1 MSRRHKLTRR
11 EFLYVSALA
20 SAGAV
25 ATACGGPLTP
35 APTEPPAVEEEP
47 EAPVVVEETEEP
59 VVVEEPEVEEPEEVV
74 EPEAPAGRYNE
85 APMLA
90 ALVAAGQLPPVDERL
105 PLNPYIVETRE
116 SIGNYG
122 GNLRRGFSGVSDR
135 WGPTKHV
142 DRSLVWLDEDMN
154 LIPRMIE
161 SWDVSDDATTFTLHL
176 RKGLK
181 YSDGVEMTSADYK
194 WFFDHYAAHPEL
206 QPGLWTKLTTPDENG
221 NKVMCE
227 AEFPDD
233 YTVVYRFAHPRPLHM
248 YDALRELHGF
258 SMPAHY
264 LSQFHMDTTD
274 DPDALEAATA
284 AAGFNAWTEYFEDR
298 RLFHLNPDIPW
309 PTPWI
314 AKNTLSEDLFLME
327 RNPYFFGV
335 DPEGN
340 QLPYID
346 TVTHRLFESAEVFNL
361 WIVNG
366 EIDFHNRHVSI
377 ANYSL
382 FKENEANGDYQV
394 MLGVSAGHDALQLNL
409 ATKEPRLNE
418 FFNTREVRIAISHAI
433 NREEANELI
442 WDGLKTPR
450 QYSPISLSP
459 NYYPKLSNAYIEYD
473 PDLANQM
480 LDDAGYDQRD
490 AEGFRM
496 FKDGSDTIA
505 FTIEGT
511 AQPGTPDEDMVQLI
525 VKYLNDVGIKAVY
538 RYFERAL
545 YTEHY
550 SANEIEAAW
559 WGGDRT
565 VLPLAPMAQL
575 FRGLNPDRPWAAG
588 FGIWY
593 NDRTAAAGV
602 EPPADHFIWDIW
614 RAWDAVAVEPDA
626 DEQNRKFEALL
637 DIWAEELP
645 MIGVLGESPA
655 PVIVKNGFHNYLPGQ
670 PVDDT
675 SGDEHLLQTESYFWD
690 DPDAHAM

>member
-1 MSRRHKLTRR
+1 MSRRTKLTRR
-11 EFLYVSALA
+11 QFLYLSTLA
-20 SAGAV
+20 TAGAV
-25 ATACGGPLTP
+25 ASACAPLTP
-35 APTEPPAVEEEP
+35 EVTAPTEVAPEPTSAPTSEPEEP
-47 EAPVVVEETEEP
+47 AAT
-59 VVVEEPEVEEPEEVV
+59 EEPEEATEPTA
-74 EPEAPAGRYNE
+74 EPEPVSMYKE

-90 ALVAAGQLPPVDERL
+90 ALVESGALPPVEERL
-105 PLNPYIVETRE
+105 PLNPYVVDCRE

-142 DRSLVWLDEDMN
+142 DRTLVWLDRDMN
-154 LIPRMIE
+154 LVPRLIE
-161 SWDVSDDATTFTLHL
+161 SWDVSDDAKVFTLHL

-181 YSDGVEMTSADYK
+181 YSDGVELTSADFK
-194 WFFDHYAAHPEL
+194 WFYDHYASHPDL
-206 QPGLWTKLTTPDENG
+206 QPGLWTKLTTVDENG

-233 YTVVYRFAHPRPLHM
+233 YTVVYKFAHPRPLHM

-258 SMPAHY
+258 SLPAHY
-264 LSQFHMDTTD
+264 LSQFHIDTTD
-274 DPDALEAATA
+274 DSEGLEQATA
-284 AAGFNAWTEYFEDR
+284 DAGFNAWNEYFEDR

-314 AKNTLSEDLFLME
+314 AKNTLSEELFMME
-327 RNPYFFGV
+327 RNPYYFGV

-346 TVTHRLFESAEVFNL
+346 TVTHRLFESRDVFDL

-382 FKENEANGDYQV
+382 YKENEANGDYQV
-394 MLGVSAGHDALQLNL
+394 YLGVSASHDALQLNL

-459 NYYPKLSNAYIEYD
+459 NHYPKLSNAYIEYN

-480 LDDAGYDQRD
+480 LDEAGYDQRD
-490 AEGFRM
+490 SEGYRM
-496 FKDGSDTIA
+496 FKDGSGTIS
-505 FTIEGT
+505 FIIEGT
-511 AQPGTPDEDMVQLI
+511 AEPGTPDEDMVQLI
-525 VKYLNDVGIKAVY
+525 VKYLNDVGIKATY
-538 RYFERAL
+538 KYFERAL

-602 EPPADHFIWDIW
+602 EPPEGHFIWKIW
-614 RAWDAVAVEPDA
+614 EAWDKVAVEPDP
-626 DEQNRKFEALL
+626 DQQNKLFEALL
-637 DIWAEELP
+637 DVWAEELP
-645 MIGVLGESPA
+645 MIGVLGEAPA

-690 DPDAHAM
+690 DPDAHT